1 MTNAPP
7 PGSTRAWLAQ
17 AQAGAAGLRG
27 PARTA
32 AAATLAELRCFSQA
46 ALDAPPVARVTE
58 PKHAAVVLDVEAG
71 VLDVLRRCAM
81 LHLADKKAE
90 RNKGALAWLAAGF
103 FVVAFVA
110 FIAKAVPVVVA
121 AIAIAI
127 VILLARWWVDAND
140 IEDRK
145 LDVVSGVL
153 ARLGSEI
160 DLDRPVKVHA
170 DFKAYDQTT
179 SVDGQFQ
186 HGWLEMR
193 FVLADGTRVEIT
205 ATQCAKRKT
214 RSKRKYNKI
223 KDRSVERLVVR
234 LAAPKDK
241 TFATAQA
248 PRNPGRVA
256 AGLVLRGAQMQ
267 PRYAQ
272 FQFDTAPT
280 TRVRAR
286 GGWTASGL
294 ENELDAPSV
303 FAAVVSSYR
312 LAASADRA
320 A

>member
-1 MTNAPP
+1 MTNAP
-7 PGSTRAWLAQ
+7 RL
-17 AQAGAAGLRG
+17 G
-27 PARTA
+27 PARSA
-32 AAATLAELRCFSQA
+32 AAAKLAELRSFSQA
-46 ALDAPPVARVTE
+46 ALEAPRVARVTE
-58 PKHAAVVLDVEAG
+58 PKHAEVVLDVEAG
-71 VLDVLRRCAM
+71 VLDVLRRCAL

-90 RNKGALAWLAAGF
+90 RNKSALGWLAAGF

-110 FIAKAVPVVVA
+110 FIAKAVAAVVA
-121 AIAIAI
+121 AIAIGI
-127 VILLARWWVDAND
+127 VILLVRWWVDASD
-140 IEDRK
+140 VEDRK

-170 DFKAYDQTT
+170 DFHAYDQTP
-179 SVDGQFQ
+179 SVGGQYE
-186 HGWLEMR
+186 HAWLEMR
-193 FVLADGTRVEIT
+193 FVLADGTRVEIS

-214 RSKRKYNKI
+214 RSKRKYTKI

-241 TFATAQA
+241 TFAAHA
-248 PRNPGRVA
+248 PKNPGRVA

-272 FQFDTAPT
+272 FQFATAPT
-280 TRVRAR
+280 VRLRAR

-294 ENELDAPSV
+294 DNELDAASV